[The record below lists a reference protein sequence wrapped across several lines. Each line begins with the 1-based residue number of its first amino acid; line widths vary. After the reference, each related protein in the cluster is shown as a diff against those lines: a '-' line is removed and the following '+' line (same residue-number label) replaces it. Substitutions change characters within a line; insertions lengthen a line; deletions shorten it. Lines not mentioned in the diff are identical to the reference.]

1 MGYIA
6 FKITT
11 KKNPNLLVIYPLKG
25 EPKKN
30 NDHISHQTHS
40 LTGSWIWTRF
50 PFQGGRGPLNCELSR
65 LQKNSFF
72 FFMVTL
78 ERLESLRF
86 CYLIG
91 FAEKR
96 ASFFPFFLGV
106 FNFSYLLHLLR
117 LFLQNLMLLEG
128 NLVFMIRNP
137 GFFN

>member
-72 FFMVTL
+72 FFFYGDLGKVGVPKVL
-78 ERLESLRF
+78 LFDWF
-86 CYLIG
+86 CRKKG
-91 FAEKR
+91 FV
-96 ASFFPFFLGV
+96 FP
-106 FNFSYLLHLLR
+106 
-117 LFLQNLMLLEG
+117 LFLRCFQLLL
-128 NLVFMIRNP
+128 LVALIAFVFTKSYVAGRE
-137 GFFN
+137 FSVHD